1 MIVGSVI
8 VQLLYPWNRAFVGTH
23 VDGVSF
29 TFKTKEEIAAK
40 LTERYRAATV
50 EVKGLAL
57 KQSFTEAGI
66 DPDEQMVAHVAVD
79 WPWWQRL
86 IPFSSIYRG
95 FTNNHQTPIKQ
106 NSAAQSAWAQ
116 LVIAECNKPAV
127 SASVIVSEHGELQVK
142 PSSDGRACEVKTVLS
157 QLSRTQLATKMT
169 VDPKSARLTPKR
181 TNAQVETVL
190 ASIRPILESGIS
202 VKANGKVTS
211 AEAKTIAPW
220 LVFSDGDKSALVV
233 DVDLAKMQEFI
244 DQAQSTVYIAPG
256 TTSIQKVDGVETGR
270 TTGANGQGIDQK
282 KLAEGIRTIFKS
294 QQNKQLE
301 ATVVALPP
309 REVVNNRYTNTSA
322 GLQALLNQ
330 LAKDKGDVAIAVT
343 ELGGQ
348 GRALSANG
356 GKQYHPASTYK
367 LVIAYG
373 VIKRVE
379 SGNMKWNDQIA
390 GKSVDDCLT
399 TMIVDSDN
407 SCAEAFG
414 ERIGWG
420 GVQSDVRSLGM
431 SSTNYQATDFV
442 STVSDQALFL
452 AKLEQGQLMKP
463 ENRDKLLSLMKRQR
477 FRAGIPAGVN
487 APVADKVGF
496 LGGLLHDSAI
506 VYSPG
511 GTYVIVVYSR
521 GGSWGTIA
529 SIASEIDGLIR

>member
-1 MIVGSVI
+1 M
-8 VQLLYPWNRAFVGTH
+8 QLLYPWDRAFVGAH

-29 TFKTKEEIAAK
+29 TFKTKDEIATR
-40 LTERYRAATV
+40 LTERYRAATI
-50 EVKGLAL
+50 EVKDLAL
-57 KQSFTEAGI
+57 KRSFREAGI
-66 DPDEQMVAHVAVD
+66 DPDEQTAARVAVD

-95 FTNNHQTPIKQ
+95 FTINHQTPLKQ
-106 NSAAQSAWAQ
+106 NSAAQSSWAQ
-116 LVIAECNKPAV
+116 LVLAECNKPAV
-127 SASVIVSEHGELQVK
+127 NASVTVSEQSTIQVK
-142 PSSDGRACEVKTVLS
+142 PSSDGRACEVKTILS
-157 QLSRTQLATKMT
+157 QLSRTQLATKMI
-169 VDPKSARLTPKR
+169 VDPKSTTITPKR
-181 TNAQVETVL
+181 TNAQVESVL
-190 ASIRPILESGIS
+190 TTLRPILERGIS
-202 VKANGKVTS
+202 VKANENVTT
-211 AEAKTIAPW
+211 ADAKTIAPW
-220 LVFSDGDKSALVV
+220 LVFSDGDKGALVV

-244 DQAQSTVYIAPG
+244 DRAQSTVYIAPG
-256 TTSIQKVDGVETGR
+256 TTYIQKVDGAETAR
-270 TTGANGQGIDQK
+270 TIGTNGQGIDQK
-282 KLAEGIRTIFKS
+282 KLAESIRTIFKT
-294 QQNKQLE
+294 QQNKQLD

-309 REVVNNRYTNTSA
+309 KEVVDNSYTNTST

-330 LAKDKGDVAIAVT
+330 LAKDNGDVAIAVA

-348 GRALSANG
+348 GRSLSVNG
-356 GKQYHPASTYK
+356 AKQYHPASTYK

-373 VIKRVE
+373 VIKRLE
-379 SGNMKWNDQIA
+379 SGNWQWSEQVA

-399 TMIVDSDN
+399 AMIVDSDN
-407 SCAEAFG
+407 SCAEEFG
-414 ERIGWG
+414 ERISWS

-431 SSTNYQATDFV
+431 NNTNYQAADFV

-452 AKLEQGQLMKP
+452 TKLEREQLMKP

-521 GGSWGTIA
+521 GGSWNTIA